1 MAHGIGRDHPGQLR
15 PAYCSRPPAPCA
27 SAKPR
32 ATVQRLPATCPTG
45 AKAAACGATTTSAG
59 SSVGALRRRRTKSP
73 RRQGGCHGVAR
84 GSPRQAY
91 QRGPWVPSPA
101 LNRPPPLSPQRRQA
115 GFDLR
120 VLASTPALFFPRD
133 GQARGGRGFLPPPP
147 PWPLLSIDALPRHPG
162 GRDARGAGALQ
173 PRLRPLGCGRHGP
186 RRRHPGAFA
195 AARVVG
201 PCLRHREVPLKHDVT
216 LGTRLGQAP
225 PHWTMRNATRCPA
238 LVARHPSRLLAFFAH
253 PRRSDDQHGLRGSQ
267 RLDHGGAHSGAEGL
281 SLP

>member
-1 MAHGIGRDHPGQLR
+1 MRRHHDVCGQR
-15 PAYCSRPPAPCA
+15 RGGAQTPADQAPPAPG
-27 SAKPR
+27 
-32 ATVQRLPATCPTG
+32 RLPRRGQGEPPPVIPARALGPV
-45 AKAAACGATTTSAG
+45 AG
-59 SSVGALRRRRTKSP
+59 P
-73 RRQGGCHGVAR
+73 Q
-84 GSPRQAY
+84 
-91 QRGPWVPSPA
+91 PA
-101 LNRPPPLSPQRRQA
+101 PPLSPQRRQA

-186 RRRHPGAFA
+186 RRRPPGACA

-201 PCLRHREVPLKHDVT
+201 PCLRHREVPLKHDVP

-225 PHWTMRNATRCPA
+225 PHWTMRNAPRCPA
-238 LVARHPSRLLAFFAH
+238 LVARHPGRLLAFFAH

-267 RLDHGGAHSGAEGL
+267 RLDHGGAHSVAEGL
-281 SLP
+281 RLP